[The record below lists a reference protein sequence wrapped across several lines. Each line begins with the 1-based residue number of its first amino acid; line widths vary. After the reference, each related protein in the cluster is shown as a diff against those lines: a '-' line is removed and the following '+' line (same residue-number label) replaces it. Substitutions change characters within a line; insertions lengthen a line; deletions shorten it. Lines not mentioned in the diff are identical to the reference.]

1 MKMLEK
7 DEGQYDRR
15 ADVLWATGACLMVRS
30 SLFNG
35 LGGLDD
41 RFFAHMEE
49 IDLCWRI
56 QLAGYRIRIV
66 PESLVYH
73 IGGGTLPQ
81 TSPWKLKLNYRNNLM
96 LLENNLAKTLALTI
110 SEKEKGI
117 DNSGKIA
124 AKAVRQAG
132 RRIWLRMVIDG
143 LTGAAYLL
151 MLKRDC
157 FKAVIDA
164 HKEFRQLS
172 KRPGAEEVNDWL
184 SESAAKR
191 PRPQVQ
197 GIYPHWIIPMAIFL
211 RNKSFGI
218 INKYFQK

>member
-1 MKMLEK
+1 M
-7 DEGQYDRR
+7 
-15 ADVLWATGACLMVRS
+15 
-30 SLFNG
+30 
-35 LGGLDD
+35 
-41 RFFAHMEE
+41 
-49 IDLCWRI
+49 
-56 QLAGYRIRIV
+56 
-66 PESLVYH
+66 
-73 IGGGTLPQ
+73 
-81 TSPWKLKLNYRNNLM
+81 
-96 LLENNLAKTLALTI
+96 
-110 SEKEKGI
+110 
-117 DNSGKIA
+117 
-124 AKAVRQAG
+124 
-132 RRIWLRMVIDG
+132 RMVIDG

-151 MLKRDC
+151 MLKRDY